1 MGDNVRKRIYI
12 CMTRSFCCTVETEH
26 CKPSI
31 IEKLKSLK
39 MIYMY
44 TYTQAHTY
52 AANIQFL
59 TFA

>member
-1 MGDNVRKRIYI
+1 
-12 CMTRSFCCTVETEH
+12 MTRSFCCTVETEH